1 MKYLFILVLLSIA
14 VLAHETGHFIAARL
28 MRIPVKIFS
37 IGFGPK
43 LWSWRWRETEF
54 RIAWIP
60 LGGYVLPAVEDED
73 AYFQLPIRKRAIL
86 AVGGPLASV
95 LFPLICFAVYNL
107 MTFGLSWGNLLV
119 KPFGQTFFLTAK
131 MMEAL
136 PLLFSNPGQL
146 TGVVGIVVEGG
157 RFVGFNIIHALQ
169 FLSLLSINLAVINL
183 LPIPVMDGGRLLLC
197 VLEKIHPKA
206 IKLQYPLAIAGWI
219 FVIFIMIYVTVLDV
233 GRYL

>member
-1 MKYLFILVLLSIA
+1 MNYLFILILLSIA
-14 VLAHETGHFIAARL
+14 VLAHEAGHFIAARM

-43 LWSWRWRETEF
+43 LWSWQRRETEF

-60 LGGYVLPAVEDED
+60 LGGYVMPAVEDED
-73 AYFQLPIRKRAIL
+73 AYFQLPIRKRAVL

-95 LFPLICFAVYNL
+95 LFPLICFSIFNL
-107 MTFGLSWGNLLV
+107 FTSGFSLQNLFF

-131 MMEAL
+131 MLESL
-136 PLLFSNPGQL
+136 PLLFSHPNQL

-157 RFVGFNIIHALQ
+157 RFVGFNLIHGLQ
-169 FLSLLSINLAVINL
+169 FLSLLSINLAVVNL

-197 VLEKIHPKA
+197 ALEKINPKA
-206 IKLQYPLAIAGWI
+206 MKLQYPLAIAGWL
-219 FVIFIMIYVTVLDV
+219 FVIFLMVYVTVLDV